1 MEKLGRAFGIKDV
14 LLGCG
19 GGGRERAFRFA
30 RTAVRCSHPREIMG
44 DRSFAFSAH
53 ALAWQDSLF
62 SDRRQGNTSKALL
75 SRSIMRHP
83 FLHVSWNG
91 SSAVVKKLYHRF
103 DRSSTTTTTTTLY
116 FFSLP
121 IYALP
126 SISKRKKPADRT
138 SNFVLFLALRKIAIS
153 LNSVFLYRINE
164 IISFFFTYL
173 SEFTLAIKIILVV
186 NSIKH
191 V

>member
-1 MEKLGRAFGIKDV
+1 
-14 LLGCG
+14 
-19 GGGRERAFRFA
+19 
-30 RTAVRCSHPREIMG
+30 
-44 DRSFAFSAH
+44 
-53 ALAWQDSLF
+53 
-62 SDRRQGNTSKALL
+62 
-75 SRSIMRHP
+75 MRHP

-103 DRSSTTTTTTTLY
+103 DRSSTTTTTLY

-126 SISKRKKPADRT
+126 SISKRKKPANRT
-138 SNFVLFLALRKIAIS
+138 SNFVFLALRKIAIS

-186 NSIKH
+186 NSTKH
-191 V
+191 VWLWSRSSMILTDWNENFEKRIYDGRELWKTLVRLNSLKKCALINRTWSD